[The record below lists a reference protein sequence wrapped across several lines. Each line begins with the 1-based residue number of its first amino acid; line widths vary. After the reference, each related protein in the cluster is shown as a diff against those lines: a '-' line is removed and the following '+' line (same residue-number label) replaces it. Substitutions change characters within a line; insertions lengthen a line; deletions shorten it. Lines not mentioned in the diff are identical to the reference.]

1 MRVGSGGRGKGH
13 DTTGDGAVSS
23 LSPLHVPVYTH
34 LCSASVK
41 VLQGPGHIPG
51 HLQPGLGGE
60 GEGGGEVGI
69 QGPMWHE
76 GVEKTEVWAITAV
89 A

>member
-1 MRVGSGGRGKGH
+1 M
-13 DTTGDGAVSS
+13 
-23 LSPLHVPVYTH
+23 YTH

-69 QGPMWHE
+69 QGPMRHE
-76 GVEKTEVWAITAV
+76 GVEKTEMWAITAV
-89 A
+89 AQDRQEALVGETGEVREEEEDLEEL